1 MVTEIEYYKGDT
13 LLYGANVSFAEF
25 QDQMETVEELYDQK
39 EDNFVTLLCRMY
51 GWNVTEDRVKPE
63 YTYDRDVKKCINYNE
78 VKGK

>member
-1 MVTEIEYYKGDT
+1 M
-13 LLYGANVSFAEF
+13 LYGANVSFAEF

-39 EDNFVTLLCRMY
+39 EDNFVPLLCRMY

-63 YTYDRDVKKCINYNE
+63 YTYDRDVKKCINYNK